1 MARWTRSW
9 NGNALL
15 AWLAVAA
22 FTLATL
28 WPHVAGDPIPLI
40 ALRALSDARMGVPLL
55 LCSLALALFLSRP
68 AWTSRD
74 RRLVCAGASLCL
86 FAAVTYA
93 AGAAV
98 ALPFAFIGG
107 NLLRE
112 ARQGRTRSAAL
123 WAETQ

>member
-1 MARWTRSW
+1 MARRIRSW

-15 AWLAVAA
+15 AWFAAAA
-22 FTLATL
+22 FALATL
-28 WPHVAGDPIPLI
+28 WPHVAGDPFPLI
-40 ALRALSDARMGVPLL
+40 GLRALSDARMGLPLL
-55 LCSLALALFLSRP
+55 LCALALAVFLSRP

-86 FAAVTYA
+86 SAVVTYA
-93 AGAAV
+93 IGAAV
-98 ALPFAFIGG
+98 ALPFAFIGA

-112 ARQGRTRSAAL
+112 ALQGRTRSAAL

>member
-1 MARWTRSW
+1 MARWSKSW

-15 AWLAVAA
+15 AWLAVTA
-22 FTLATL
+22 FAVATL
-28 WPHVAGDPIPLI
+28 WPHVAGSPIPLI
-40 ALRALSDARMGVPLL
+40 GLRALSDARMGVPLL
-55 LCSLALALFLSRP
+55 ACALALAVFLSRP
-68 AWTSRD
+68 AWITRD
-74 RRLVCAGASLCL
+74 RRLVCGGAALCL
-86 FAAVTYA
+86 FAVVTYA
-93 AGAAV
+93 MGLAV